1 MMKYIDAQDSAK
13 FLFKHRQNKSS
24 INDLPNKLT
33 PKTDYEAYI
42 IQEELKLL
50 YLSLKDNISIGK
62 KVGCTSLDGQ
72 KQLDISEPFYG
83 NLFSRFYEV
92 EPKNISSKKF
102 SKPFIEPEISLR
114 VKEDINI
121 SQAPFSIKDI
131 DDLFDGF
138 VCSLE
143 IVDFRFNK
151 NLKEIG
157 AYNLIAT
164 NGASEFWI
172 RNSEVFSMNNINFD
186 NHEIKISFNNEIVG
200 QGNVNKVMEN
210 PLNSGLWLINK
221 IAEKGETLL
230 KGQFIS
236 TGTCTKAHELTP
248 NTKVSADFGKFGKI
262 EFHYN

>member
-1 MMKYIDAQDSAK
+1 MKYIDAQDSAK

-33 PKTDYEAYI
+33 PKTDYEAYM

-102 SKPFIEPEISLR
+102 SKPFIEPEIALR

-131 DDLFDGF
+131 DELFDGF
-138 VCSLE
+138 VCSIE

-186 NHEIKISFNNEIVG
+186 DHEIKISFNNEIVG
-200 QGNVNKVMEN
+200 EGNVNKVMEN

-262 EFHYN
+262 EFNYN

>member
-1 MMKYIDAQDSAK
+1 MEYIDAQESAK

-24 INDLPNKLT
+24 INELPHKLT
-33 PKTDYEAYI
+33 PKNDSEAYI

-83 NLFSRFYEV
+83 NLFSRFYDI
-92 EPKNISSKKF
+92 EPKDISSKKF
-102 SKPFIEPEISLR
+102 SKPFIEPEIALR
-114 VKEDINI
+114 IKEDINI
-121 SQAPFSIKDI
+121 SKAPFSINDI
-131 DDLFDGF
+131 EDLFDGF

-151 NLKEIG
+151 DLKDIG
-157 AYNLIAT
+157 ACNLIAT

-172 RNSEVFSMNNINFD
+172 RNSEVFSMKKINFD
-186 NHEIKISFNNEIVG
+186 DHTINISFNHEIVG
-200 QGNVNKVMEN
+200 EGNVNNVMDN
-210 PLNSGLWLINK
+210 PLNSALWLINK
-221 IAEKGETLL
+221 IAQKGETLL

-236 TGTCTKAHELTP
+236 TGTCTKAHELSP
-248 NTKVSADFGKFGKI
+248 KTKVSADFGEFGKI
-262 EFHYN
+262 EFNYN

>member
-1 MMKYIDAQDSAK
+1 MIEYINAQESAK

-33 PKTDYEAYI
+33 PQRDNDAYL

-62 KVGCTSLDGQ
+62 KVGCTSLDAQ
-72 KQLDISEPFYG
+72 KQLNISEPFYG
-83 NLFSRFYEV
+83 NLFSRFYEI

-102 SKPFIEPEISLR
+102 SKPFIEPEIALR
-114 VKEDINI
+114 IKEDINI
-121 SQAPFSIKDI
+121 SKAPFSIIDI
-131 DDLFDGF
+131 NELFDGF

-151 NLKEIG
+151 NLKDIG

-172 RNSEVFSMNNINFD
+172 RNSEVFSMDKINFD
-186 NHEIKISFNNEIVG
+186 DHEINISFNNKIVG
-200 QGNVNKVMEN
+200 EGNVNKVMEN
-210 PLNSGLWLINK
+210 PLNSALWLINK

-262 EFHYN
+262 EFNYN

>member
-1 MMKYIDAQDSAK
+1 MMEYINAQESAK

-24 INDLPNKLT
+24 INDSPNKLT

-102 SKPFIEPEISLR
+102 SKPFIEPEIALR
-114 VKEDINI
+114 IKEDLDI
-121 SQAPFSIKDI
+121 SRAPFSIEDI
-131 DDLFDGF
+131 DYLFDGF

-151 NLKEIG
+151 SLTDIG
-157 AYNLIAT
+157 AFKLIAT

-172 RNSEVFSMNNINFD
+172 RSSEVFNMNQINFED
-186 NHEIKISFNNEIVG
+186 HSINISYNDKIIG
-200 QGNVNKVMEN
+200 HGNTKNVMGN

-221 IAEKGETLL
+221 IAQKGETLL

-236 TGTCTKAHELTP
+236 TGTCTKAHELTN
-248 NTKVSADFGKFGKI
+248 NTKINADFGKLGNI
-262 EFHYN
+262 EFNYN

>member
-1 MMKYIDAQDSAK
+1 MEYIDAQESAK

-24 INDLPNKLT
+24 INELPNKLT
-33 PKTDYEAYI
+33 PKNDSEAYI

-83 NLFSRFYEV
+83 NLFSRFYDI
-92 EPKNISSKKF
+92 EPKDISSKKF
-102 SKPFIEPEISLR
+102 SKPFIEPEIALR
-114 VKEDINI
+114 IKEDINI
-121 SQAPFSIKDI
+121 SKAPFSINDI
-131 DDLFDGF
+131 EDLFDGF

-151 NLKEIG
+151 DLKDIG
-157 AYNLIAT
+157 ACNLIAT

-172 RNSEVFSMNNINFD
+172 RNSEVFSMKKINFD
-186 NHEIKISFNNEIVG
+186 DHKITISFNHEIVG
-200 QGNVNKVMEN
+200 EGNVNNVMDN
-210 PLNSGLWLINK
+210 PLNSALWLINK
-221 IAEKGETLL
+221 IAQKGETLL

-236 TGTCTKAHELTP
+236 TGTCTKAHELSP
-248 NTKVSADFGKFGKI
+248 KTKVSADFGEFGKI
-262 EFHYN
+262 EFNYN

>member
-1 MMKYIDAQDSAK
+1 MQYIDAQDSAK

-24 INDLPNKLT
+24 INDLPSKLT
-33 PKTDYEAYI
+33 PKTVHEAYI

-50 YLSLKDNISIGK
+50 YLSLKDNVSIGK
-62 KVGCTSLDGQ
+62 KVGCTSLEGQ

-83 NLFSRFYEV
+83 NLFSRFYTI
-92 EPKNISSKKF
+92 EPEIISSKKF
-102 SKPFIEPEISLR
+102 SKPFIEPEIALR

-121 SQAPFSIKDI
+121 SKAPFSSKDI
-131 DDLFDGF
+131 NDLFDGF

-151 NLKEIG
+151 NLKDIG
-157 AYNLIAT
+157 AFNLIAT

-172 RNSEVFSMNNINFD
+172 RNTEVFSMNKINFD
-186 NHEIKISFNNEIVG
+186 DHEIKISFDNEVVG
-200 QGNVNKVMEN
+200 EGNINKVMEN

-221 IAEKGETLL
+221 IAQKGETLL

-236 TGTCTKAHELTP
+236 TGTCTKAHELQP
-248 NTKVSADFGKFGKI
+248 NTKVSADFGILGQI
-262 EFHYN
+262 EFNYN

>member
-1 MMKYIDAQDSAK
+1 MMEYIHTQESAK
-13 FLFKHRQNKSS
+13 FLFKYRQNKSS

-33 PKTDYEAYI
+33 PKTDHEAYI

-50 YLSLKDNISIGK
+50 YLSLKDNVSIGK
-62 KVGCTSLDGQ
+62 KVGCTSFEGQ

-83 NLFSRFYEV
+83 NLFSRFYAI
-92 EPKNISSKKF
+92 EPGNISSKKF
-102 SKPFIEPEISLR
+102 SKPFIEPEIALR
-114 VKEDINI
+114 IKEDINI
-121 SQAPFSIKDI
+121 SKAPFSVKDI
-131 DDLFDGF
+131 NDLFDGF

-151 NLKEIG
+151 NLKDIG

-172 RNSEVFSMNNINFD
+172 RNAEVFSMNKINFD
-186 NHEIKISFNNEIVG
+186 DHDIKFYFNNKIVG
-200 QGNVNKVMEN
+200 EGNVNKVMEN

-221 IAEKGETLL
+221 IAQKGETLL

-236 TGTCTKAHELTP
+236 TGTCTKAHELPP
-248 NTKVSADFGKFGKI
+248 NTKVSADFGILGKI

>member
-1 MMKYIDAQDSAK
+1 MEYIDAQESAK

-24 INDLPNKLT
+24 INELPHKLT
-33 PKTDYEAYI
+33 PKNDSEAYI

-83 NLFSRFYEV
+83 NLFSRFYDI
-92 EPKNISSKKF
+92 EPQDISSKKF
-102 SKPFIEPEISLR
+102 SKPFIEPEIALR
-114 VKEDINI
+114 IKEDINI
-121 SQAPFSIKDI
+121 SKAPFSINDI
-131 DDLFDGF
+131 EDLFDGF

-151 NLKEIG
+151 NLKDIG
-157 AYNLIAT
+157 ACNLIAT

-172 RNSEVFSMNNINFD
+172 RNSEVFSMKKINFD
-186 NHEIKISFNNEIVG
+186 DHKINISFNNEIVG
-200 QGNVNKVMEN
+200 EGNVNNVMDS
-210 PLNSGLWLINK
+210 PLNSALWLINK
-221 IAEKGETLL
+221 IAQKGETLL

-236 TGTCTKAHELTP
+236 TGTCTKAHELSP
-248 NTKVSADFGKFGKI
+248 KTKISADFGEFGKI
-262 EFHYN
+262 EFNYN

>member
-1 MMKYIDAQDSAK
+1 MEYIDAQESAK

-24 INDLPNKLT
+24 INELPHKLT
-33 PKTDYEAYI
+33 PKNDSEAYI

-83 NLFSRFYEV
+83 NLFSRFYDI
-92 EPKNISSKKF
+92 EPKDISSKKF
-102 SKPFIEPEISLR
+102 SKPFIEPEIALR
-114 VKEDINI
+114 IKEDINI
-121 SQAPFSIKDI
+121 SKAPFSINDI
-131 DDLFDGF
+131 EDLFDGF

-151 NLKEIG
+151 DLKDIG
-157 AYNLIAT
+157 ACNLIAT

-172 RNSEVFSMNNINFD
+172 RNSEVFSMKKINFD
-186 NHEIKISFNNEIVG
+186 DHKINIYFNHEIVG
-200 QGNVNKVMEN
+200 EGNVNNVMDN
-210 PLNSGLWLINK
+210 PLNSALWLINK
-221 IAEKGETLL
+221 IAQKGETLL

-236 TGTCTKAHELTP
+236 TGTCTKAHELSP
-248 NTKVSADFGKFGKI
+248 KTKVSADFGEFGKI
-262 EFHYN
+262 EFNYN

>member
-62 KVGCTSLDGQ
+62 KVGCTSVDGQ

-83 NLFSRFYEV
+83 NLFSRFCEV

-102 SKPFIEPEISLR
+102 SKPFIEPEIALR
-114 VKEDINI
+114 MKEDINI

-138 VCSLE
+138 DCSLE

-186 NHEIKISFNNEIVG
+186 DHEIKISFNNEIVG
-200 QGNVNKVMEN
+200 HGNVNKVMEN

-262 EFHYN
+262 EFNYN

>member
-1 MMKYIDAQDSAK
+1 MEYIDAQESAK

-24 INDLPNKLT
+24 INELPNKFT
-33 PKTDYEAYI
+33 PKNDSEAYI

-83 NLFSRFYEV
+83 NLFSRFYDI
-92 EPKNISSKKF
+92 EPKDISSKKF
-102 SKPFIEPEISLR
+102 SKPFIEPEIALR
-114 VKEDINI
+114 IKEDINI
-121 SQAPFSIKDI
+121 SKAPFSINDI
-131 DDLFDGF
+131 EDLFDGF

-151 NLKEIG
+151 DLKDIG
-157 AYNLIAT
+157 ACNLIAT

-172 RNSEVFSMNNINFD
+172 RNSEVFSMKKINFD
-186 NHEIKISFNNEIVG
+186 DHKINIYFNHEIVG
-200 QGNVNKVMEN
+200 EGNVNNVMDN
-210 PLNSGLWLINK
+210 PLNSALWLINK
-221 IAEKGETLL
+221 IAQKGETLL

-236 TGTCTKAHELTP
+236 TGTCTKAHELSP
-248 NTKVSADFGKFGKI
+248 KTKVSADFGEFGKI
-262 EFHYN
+262 EFNYN

>member
-1 MMKYIDAQDSAK
+1 MEYIDAQESAK

-24 INDLPNKLT
+24 INELPNKLT
-33 PKTDYEAYI
+33 PKNDSEAYI

-83 NLFSRFYEV
+83 NLFSRFYDI
-92 EPKNISSKKF
+92 EPKDISSKKF
-102 SKPFIEPEISLR
+102 SKPFIEPEIALR
-114 VKEDINI
+114 IKEDINI
-121 SQAPFSIKDI
+121 SKAPFSINDI
-131 DDLFDGF
+131 EDLFDGF

-151 NLKEIG
+151 DLKDIG
-157 AYNLIAT
+157 ACNLIAT

-172 RNSEVFSMNNINFD
+172 RNSEVFSMKKINFD
-186 NHEIKISFNNEIVG
+186 DHKINISFNDEIVG
-200 QGNVNKVMEN
+200 EGNVNNVMDN
-210 PLNSGLWLINK
+210 PLNSALWLINK
-221 IAEKGETLL
+221 IAQKGETLL

-236 TGTCTKAHELTP
+236 TGTCTKAHELP
-248 NTKVSADFGKFGKI
+248 PKTKVSADFGEFGKI
-262 EFHYN
+262 EFNYN

>member
-1 MMKYIDAQDSAK
+1 MDAQESAK

-33 PKTDYEAYI
+33 PKTDHEAYI

-62 KVGCTSLDGQ
+62 KVGCTSLEGQ

-83 NLFSRFYEV
+83 NLFSRFYAI
-92 EPKNISSKKF
+92 EPEGISSKKF
-102 SKPFIEPEISLR
+102 SKPFIEPEIAFR
-114 VKEDINI
+114 VKEDVNI
-121 SQAPFSIKDI
+121 SKAPFSTNDI
-131 DDLFDGF
+131 NDLFDGF

-151 NLKEIG
+151 NLKDIG
-157 AYNLIAT
+157 AFNLIAT

-172 RNSEVFSMNNINFD
+172 RNAEVFSMNKINFND
-186 NHEIKISFNNEIVG
+186 HEIKISFNNEIIG
-200 QGNVNKVMEN
+200 KGNVNKVMEN

-221 IAEKGETLL
+221 IAQKGETLL

-236 TGTCTKAHELTP
+236 TGTCTKAHELPP
-248 NTKVSADFGKFGKI
+248 NTEVSADFGLLGKI
-262 EFHYN
+262 EFNYN

>member
-1 MMKYIDAQDSAK
+1 MEYINAQESAK

-24 INDLPNKLT
+24 INDLPNKFT
-33 PKTDYEAYI
+33 PKNDQEAYI

-62 KVGCTSLDGQ
+62 KVGCTSLEGQ

-83 NLFSRFYEV
+83 NLFSRFYAI
-92 EPKNISSKKF
+92 EPDSISSKKF
-102 SKPFIEPEISLR
+102 SKPFIEPEVALR

-121 SQAPFSIKDI
+121 SNAPFSTKDI
-131 DDLFDGF
+131 NDLFDGF

-151 NLKEIG
+151 NLKDIG
-157 AYNLIAT
+157 AFNLIAT

-172 RNSEVFSMNNINFD
+172 RNAEVFSINKINFND
-186 NHEIKISFNNEIVG
+186 HEIKISFNNEIVG
-200 QGNVNKVMEN
+200 EGNVNKVMEN

-221 IAEKGETLL
+221 IAQKGETLL

-236 TGTCTKAHELTP
+236 TGTCTKAHELPP
-248 NTKVSADFGKFGKI
+248 NTKVSADFGLLGKI
-262 EFHYN
+262 EFNYN

>member
-1 MMKYIDAQDSAK
+1 MEYIEAQESAK

-24 INDLPNKLT
+24 IDNFPNTLT
-33 PKTDYEAYI
+33 PKSDIDAYK

-83 NLFSRFYEV
+83 NLFSRFYEI

-102 SKPFIEPEISLR
+102 SKPFIEPEIALR
-114 VKEDINI
+114 IKEDINI
-121 SQAPFSIKDI
+121 SKAPFSIIDI
-131 DDLFDGF
+131 NELFDGF

-151 NLKEIG
+151 NLKDIG

-172 RNSEVFSMNNINFD
+172 RNAEVFSMNKINFD
-186 NHEIKISFNNEIVG
+186 DHEIKIYFNNEIVG
-200 QGNVNKVMEN
+200 EGNVNKVMEN

-221 IAEKGETLL
+221 IAQKGETLL

-236 TGTCTKAHELTP
+236 TGTCTKAHELPP
-248 NTKVSADFGKFGKI
+248 NTKVSADFGILGKI
-262 EFHYN
+262 EFNYN

>member
-1 MMKYIDAQDSAK
+1 MKYIDAQDSAK

-33 PKTDYEAYI
+33 PKTDYEAYM

-102 SKPFIEPEISLR
+102 SKPFIEPEIALR

-131 DDLFDGF
+131 DELFDGF

-200 QGNVNKVMEN
+200 HGNVNKVMEN

-236 TGTCTKAHELTP
+236 TVHAQKLM
-248 NTKVSADFGKFGKI
+248 N
-262 EFHYN
+262 

>member
-1 MMKYIDAQDSAK
+1 MEYIDAQESAK

-24 INDLPNKLT
+24 INELPNKLT
-33 PKTDYEAYI
+33 PKNDSEAYI

-83 NLFSRFYEV
+83 NLFSRFYDI
-92 EPKNISSKKF
+92 EPEDISSKKF
-102 SKPFIEPEISLR
+102 SKPFIEPEIALR
-114 VKEDINI
+114 IKEDINI
-121 SQAPFSIKDI
+121 SKAPFSINNI
-131 DDLFDGF
+131 EDLFDGF

-151 NLKEIG
+151 DLKDIG
-157 AYNLIAT
+157 ACNLIAT

-172 RNSEVFSMNNINFD
+172 RNSEVFSMKKINFD
-186 NHEIKISFNNEIVG
+186 DHKINISFNNEIVG
-200 QGNVNKVMEN
+200 EGNVNNVMDS
-210 PLNSGLWLINK
+210 PLNSALWLINK
-221 IAEKGETLL
+221 IAQKGETLL

-236 TGTCTKAHELTP
+236 TGTCTKAHELSP
-248 NTKVSADFGKFGKI
+248 KTKVSADFGEFGKI
-262 EFHYN
+262 EFNYN

>member
-1 MMKYIDAQDSAK
+1 MEYIDAQESAN

-24 INDLPNKLT
+24 INELPNKLT
-33 PKTDYEAYI
+33 PKNDSEAYI

-83 NLFSRFYEV
+83 NLFSRFYDI
-92 EPKNISSKKF
+92 EPKDISSKKF
-102 SKPFIEPEISLR
+102 SKPFIEPEIALR
-114 VKEDINI
+114 IKEDINI
-121 SQAPFSIKDI
+121 SKAPFSINNI
-131 DDLFDGF
+131 EDLFDGF

-151 NLKEIG
+151 DLKDIG
-157 AYNLIAT
+157 ACNLIAT

-172 RNSEVFSMNNINFD
+172 RNSEVFSMKKINFD
-186 NHEIKISFNNEIVG
+186 DHKINISFNNEIVG
-200 QGNVNKVMEN
+200 EGNVNNVMDN
-210 PLNSGLWLINK
+210 PLNSALWLINK
-221 IAEKGETLL
+221 IAQKGETLL

-236 TGTCTKAHELTP
+236 TGTCTKAHELSP
-248 NTKVSADFGKFGKI
+248 KTKISADFGEFGKI
-262 EFHYN
+262 EFNYN

>member
-1 MMKYIDAQDSAK
+1 MEYIDAQESAK

-24 INDLPNKLT
+24 INELPHKLT
-33 PKTDYEAYI
+33 PKNDSEAYI

-83 NLFSRFYEV
+83 NLFSRFYDI

-102 SKPFIEPEISLR
+102 SKPFIEPEIALR
-114 VKEDINI
+114 IKEDINI
-121 SQAPFSIKDI
+121 SKAPFSINNI
-131 DDLFDGF
+131 EDLFDGF

-151 NLKEIG
+151 DLKDIG
-157 AYNLIAT
+157 ACNLIAT

-172 RNSEVFSMNNINFD
+172 RNSEVFSMKKINFD
-186 NHEIKISFNNEIVG
+186 DHKINISFNDEIVG
-200 QGNVNKVMEN
+200 EGNVNNVMDN
-210 PLNSGLWLINK
+210 PLNSALWLINK
-221 IAEKGETLL
+221 IAQKGETLL

-236 TGTCTKAHELTP
+236 TGTCTKAHELSP
-248 NTKVSADFGKFGKI
+248 KTKVSADFGEFGKI
-262 EFHYN
+262 EFNYN

>member
-1 MMKYIDAQDSAK
+1 MEYIDAQESAK

-24 INDLPNKLT
+24 INELPNKLT
-33 PKTDYEAYI
+33 PKNDSEAYI

-83 NLFSRFYEV
+83 NLFSRFYDI

-102 SKPFIEPEISLR
+102 SKPFIEPEIALR
-114 VKEDINI
+114 IKEDINI
-121 SQAPFSIKDI
+121 SKAPFSINDI
-131 DDLFDGF
+131 EDLFDGF

-151 NLKEIG
+151 DLKDIG
-157 AYNLIAT
+157 ACNLIAT

-172 RNSEVFSMNNINFD
+172 RNSEVFSMKKINFD
-186 NHEIKISFNNEIVG
+186 DHKINISFNNEIVG
-200 QGNVNKVMEN
+200 EGNVNNVMDS
-210 PLNSGLWLINK
+210 PLNSALWLINK
-221 IAEKGETLL
+221 IAQKGETLL

-236 TGTCTKAHELTP
+236 TGTCTKAHELSP
-248 NTKVSADFGKFGKI
+248 KTKVSADFGEFGKI
-262 EFHYN
+262 EFNYN

>member
-1 MMKYIDAQDSAK
+1 MEYIDAQESAK

-24 INDLPNKLT
+24 INELPHKLT
-33 PKTDYEAYI
+33 PKNDSEAYI

-83 NLFSRFYEV
+83 NLFSRFYDI
-92 EPKNISSKKF
+92 EPKDISSKKF
-102 SKPFIEPEISLR
+102 SKPFIEPEIALR
-114 VKEDINI
+114 IKEDINI
-121 SQAPFSIKDI
+121 SKAPFSINDI
-131 DDLFDGF
+131 EDLFDGF

-151 NLKEIG
+151 DLKDIG
-157 AYNLIAT
+157 ACNLIAT

-172 RNSEVFSMNNINFD
+172 RNSEVFSMKKINFD
-186 NHEIKISFNNEIVG
+186 DHKINISFNNEIVG
-200 QGNVNKVMEN
+200 EGNVNNVMDS
-210 PLNSGLWLINK
+210 PLNSALWLINK
-221 IAEKGETLL
+221 IAQKGETLL

-236 TGTCTKAHELTP
+236 TGTCTKAHELSP
-248 NTKVSADFGKFGKI
+248 KTKVSADFGEFGKI
-262 EFHYN
+262 EFNYN

>member
-1 MMKYIDAQDSAK
+1 MMEYIDIQESAK
-13 FLFKHRQNKSS
+13 FLFKHRQNKLS
-24 INDLPNKLT
+24 INDLPNILT
-33 PKTDYEAYI
+33 PKNDKDAYI

-72 KQLDISEPFYG
+72 KQLDITEPFYG
-83 NLFSRFYEV
+83 NLFSRFYEI

-102 SKPFIEPEISLR
+102 SKPFIEPEIALR

-121 SQAPFSIKDI
+121 SQAPFSIKNI
-131 DDLFDGF
+131 HDLFDGF

-172 RNSEVFSMNNINFD
+172 RNSEVFSMNKINFD
-186 NHEIKISFNNEIVG
+186 DHEVSISFNNQIVG
-200 QGNVNKVMEN
+200 EGNVNKVMKN
-210 PLNSGLWLINK
+210 PLNSALWLINK
-221 IAEKGETLL
+221 ISLKGEALL

-236 TGTCTKAHELTP
+236 TGTCTKAHELAP
-248 NTKVSADFGKFGKI
+248 NTKVSANFGELGQI
-262 EFHYN
+262 EFNYN

>member
-1 MMKYIDAQDSAK
+1 MLFRSESAK

-33 PKTDYEAYI
+33 PKTDYEAYM

-72 KQLDISEPFYG
+72 KQLNISEPFYG

-102 SKPFIEPEISLR
+102 SKPFIEPEIALR
-114 VKEDINI
+114 VKEDIDI
-121 SQAPFSIKDI
+121 SKAPFSIKDI

-151 NLKEIG
+151 NLRDIG

-172 RNSEVFSMNNINFD
+172 RNSEVFSMNKINFED
-186 NHEIKISFNNEIVG
+186 HEIKISFNNEIVG
-200 QGNVNKVMEN
+200 KGNVNKVMDN